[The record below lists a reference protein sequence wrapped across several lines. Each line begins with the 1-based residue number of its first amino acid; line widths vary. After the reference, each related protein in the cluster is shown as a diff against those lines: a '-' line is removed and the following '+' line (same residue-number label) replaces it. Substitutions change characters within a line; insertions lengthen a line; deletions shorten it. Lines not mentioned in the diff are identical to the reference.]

1 MDKQDIFSQTE
12 LENYA
17 EVMIWGLKKAKK
29 KPLQKNSF
37 VEIKFNSDA
46 APLAEKIYQ
55 KLLYQGFNPDLNL
68 LKTPEIEKFF
78 FENANHDQI
87 CAVRPGYEKYL
98 ENISGSITLIAP
110 SSLDHLK
117 TIDFTKLSEFSKSRK
132 NLRTILN
139 EREKSGDYSWTLCI
153 YPTKALANAA
163 GLDLFKYSQK
173 ISQACFLKEKNPLKI
188 WEETA
193 LKIEET
199 KSKLLSLDIDYFH
212 IKSKKTDLYVKQG
225 EKRKWLGLSG
235 RNIPSFEIFITPDH
249 RFTSGTYFAN
259 QPSFRSGN
267 IIKDIKLE
275 FKNGEIVS
283 AGAKKGEKYLLKT
296 IETDQGA
303 KQIGEFSMT
312 DKNFSK
318 INNFMANTLYDE
330 NYGGNF
336 GNVHIALG
344 NSYSDSFS
352 GDLESLDKD
361 LKKQLGFNESSIH
374 WDIVNTEE
382 KTITAFLKSGREKI
396 IYKNGE
402 FKL

>member
-117 TIDFTKLSEFSKSRK
+117 NIDFTKLSEFSKSRK
-132 NLRTILN
+132 NLQTILN
-139 EREKSGDYSWTLCI
+139 EREKSGDFSWTLCI

>member
-117 TIDFTKLSEFSKSRK
+117 NIDFTKLSEFSKSRK
-132 NLRTILN
+132 NLQTILN

-212 IKSKKTDLYVKQG
+212 IKSKNTDLYVKQG

-275 FKNGEIVS
+275 FKNGKIVS

-318 INNFMANTLYDE
+318 INDFMANTLYDE

-352 GDLESLDKD
+352 GNLETLDKS
-361 LKKQLGFNESSIH
+361 LKKELGFNESSIH

-382 KTITAFLKSGREKI
+382 KTVTAFLKSGREKI